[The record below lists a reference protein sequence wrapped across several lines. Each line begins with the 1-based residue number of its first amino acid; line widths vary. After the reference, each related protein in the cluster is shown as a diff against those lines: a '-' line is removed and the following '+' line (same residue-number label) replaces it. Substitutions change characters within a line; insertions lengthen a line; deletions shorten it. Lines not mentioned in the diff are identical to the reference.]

1 MCGFYCDGLLTR
13 QLFLWCSWSIIVPQN
28 YGAYCGILASRFV
41 FYIQVA
47 EFNENSHDKV
57 FIDLVK
63 RFEMCTFTVP
73 MLIYGC
79 ENGFDSV
86 WNGIEKLCEILWFIN
101 VYFSD
106 SKPIFTIG
114 GNAGERMELESDA
127 CTSERACDVYLT

>member
-1 MCGFYCDGLLTR
+1 MM
-13 QLFLWCSWSIIVPQN
+13 FLKYHSSPN

-41 FYIQVA
+41 FYIQVT

-57 FIDLVK
+57 FIDFVK

-106 SKPIFTIG
+106 SKPIFTVG
-114 GNAGERMELESDA
+114 GNAGNEWN
-127 CTSERACDVYLT
+127 